1 MDRPCSQASSPW
13 ALAVVV
19 LAVLTGCQDR
29 GAGRPLDR
37 GVAPVA
43 RKPLT
48 PGGPDRLE
56 RQAKTPALKVRDTCT
71 HPSLARPDQ
80 FRQLKGV
87 AYAEAGGQALAMD
100 LMVPLG
106 KGPFP
111 VVLLIHGGGW
121 IAGKRDEMH
130 HEGLMLVEQGIVA
143 ALVDYRL
150 ARGRKT
156 NFPAAVHDLRC
167 AVRFLRARA
176 GKFGL
181 DPRRVLAMG
190 PSSGGHL
197 AALLAAGADHEELDD
212 RACADR
218 DQPATVMGAVLFSA
232 PLDLRPFMGPRVPDL
247 IIETFLGVSPLDRPD
262 RAALASPVTHL
273 DADDPPFLVVHG
285 ADDPLVPLDLSRR
298 FVWTLNK
305 LGVPNLYVEIPG
317 AGHGFFLFK
326 GTPQFRRS
334 TCTTVGFIRDMFGMP
349 ELDPRTDLLPPRE
362 GGPGAPVNPPAPT
375 PPTGSPPQPPP
386 GKTP

>member
-1 MDRPCSQASSPW
+1 MAARPGPPASD
-13 ALAVVV
+13 
-19 LAVLTGCQDR
+19 QDR
-29 GAGRPLDR
+29 TRRA
-37 GVAPVA
+37 APAPKLRV
-43 RKPLT
+43 L
-48 PGGPDRLE
+48 
-56 RQAKTPALKVRDTCT
+56 DTCT
-71 HPSLARPDQ
+71 HPSLATPEQ
-80 FRQLKGV
+80 FRLLKGE
-87 AYAEAGGQALAMD
+87 AYARVDGKPLALD
-100 LMVPLG
+100 LMLPRG
-106 KGPFP
+106 NGPHP

-121 IAGKRDEMH
+121 IAGKRGEMH
-130 HEGLMLVEQGIVA
+130 HEGLMLVEQGIAA

-167 AVRFLRARA
+167 AVRYLRKRS
-176 GKFGL
+176 GDFGL

-197 AALLAAGADHEELDD
+197 AALLAAASDHEELDD
-212 RACADR
+212 KACPHR
-218 DQPATVMGAVLFSA
+218 EQPATVMGAVLFSA

-334 TCTTVGFIRDMFGMP
+334 TCTAVGFIRDMFGMP
-349 ELDPRTDLLPPRE
+349 ELSPPEDLLPPRE
-362 GGPGAPVNPPAPT
+362 GKAGDPVNPAP
-375 PPTGSPPQPPP
+375 PKSPPSPPP
-386 GKTP
+386 GKAP